1 MLRITLVVTPHRPQC
16 AMKILVFVSLL
27 ALACQHRGDAV
38 RHSMQY
44 FYTGS
49 SGVQNFPEFVAV
61 GMVDETQFVHY
72 DSNTEKLEPKQD
84 WMKRVLEVDPQYWG
98 RQNNGLQGAQQGFKD
113 SIENVKGRFNQTGGV
128 HLFQWMYGCEW
139 DDETGEVDGFY
150 QYGYDGE
157 DFISFDLKTQSWVA
171 ARPQAFRTKQNWD
184 NNDYIARWKHY
195 YTTECPDWVKKY
207 LELGRSS
214 LLRTELP
221 SVSFLQKTPS
231 SPVSCHATGFYPGR
245 AALTWTKD
253 GVELHEGVE
262 RGEILPNQDGSFQ
275 MSAELKL
282 ESDQAGDWRGY
293 QCVFQL
299 AGEKKDM
306 ATTLHKDKILTNWEA
321 SMDKTVTIAIAAVC
335 VLVLILGVIA
345 VVIYRLKKAKHQPS
359 HIILSRKI

>member
-1 MLRITLVVTPHRPQC
+1 MRVIVLLFLCHR
-16 AMKILVFVSLL
+16 AS
-27 ALACQHRGDAV
+27 AV

-98 RQNNGLQGAQQGFKD
+98 TQNNGLQGAQQGFKD

-150 QYGYDGE
+150 QFGYDGE

-171 ARPQAFRTKQNWD
+171 ARQQAFRTKQKWD
-184 NNDYIARWKHY
+184 DNDEIARWKHY

-306 ATTLHKDKILTNWEA
+306 VTKLHKDKILTNWEA
-321 SMDKTVTIAIAAVC
+321 SMDKTVTIAIAAAC
-335 VLVLILGVIA
+335 VLALILGVIA

-359 HIILSRKI
+359 PVPSREVLEELNPKA

>member
-1 MLRITLVVTPHRPQC
+1 
-16 AMKILVFVSLL
+16 MKTLVFVSLL
-27 ALACQHRGDAV
+27 ALTVLHRGDAV

-44 FYTGS
+44 FYTAS
-49 SGVQNFPEFVAV
+49 SGVPNFPEFVAV

-84 WMKRVLEVDPQYWG
+84 WMKRVLEVDPQYRERNHG
-98 RQNNGLQGAQQGFKD
+98 NFLGAQQGFKVD
-113 SIENVKGRFNQTGGV
+113 IETAKGRFNQTGGV
-128 HLFQWMYGCEW
+128 HLLQWMCGCEW
-139 DDETGEVDGFY
+139 DDETGEVDGFD
-150 QYGYDGE
+150 QLGYDGE
-157 DFISFDLKTQSWVA
+157 DFISLDLKTQSWVA
-171 ARPQAFRTKQNWD
+171 ARPQAVITKQKWD
-184 NNDYIARWKHY
+184 NNDEIARRKHY
-195 YTTECPDWVKKY
+195 LSTVCPDWVKKY

-282 ESDQAGDWRGY
+282 ESDQAGDWGRY

-306 ATTLHKDKILTNWEA
+306 ATTLHKDKLLTNWEA
-321 SMDKTVTIAIAAVC
+321 SMDKTVTIAIAAAC

-345 VVIYRLKKAKHQPS
+345 VVIYRRKKAKHQPS
-359 HIILSRKI
+359 PVPSREVLEELNPKA